1 MPMALM
7 SHFGAILLCVNI
19 FVRLMP
25 WKVPINLLV

>member
-1 MPMALM
+1 MLMALM
-7 SHFGAILLCVNI
+7 SHFGAISLCVNI

>member
-7 SHFGAILLCVNI
+7 SNFGAISLCVNI

-25 WKVPINLLV
+25 WQVPINLLV